1 MKKRKLIKE
10 KKEERRWQ
18 GVKGKRKKL
27 RKGSGSRMGSM
38 QEREVGAGWEACKE
52 GKWEQDGKYAR
63 KGSGSRIGSM

>member
-1 MKKRKLIKE
+1 MGAGWEVCK
-10 KKEERRWQ
+10 
-18 GVKGKRKKL
+18 KGKWEQDGKHV

-38 QEREVGAGWEACKE
+38 QGREVGAGWEVCKE